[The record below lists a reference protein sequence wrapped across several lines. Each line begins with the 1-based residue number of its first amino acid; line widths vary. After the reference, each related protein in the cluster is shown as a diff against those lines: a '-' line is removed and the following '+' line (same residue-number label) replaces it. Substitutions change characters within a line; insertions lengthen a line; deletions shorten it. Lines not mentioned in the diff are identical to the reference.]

1 MIGRMLLAGDLGGT
15 KSLLGL
21 FQRADAARPEEVRVL
36 EFATL
41 EYPGAGPIVK
51 SFLDAT
57 GVAVSAIEAASL
69 GLPGPVID
77 QRVKPTNVDWTVD
90 ARDLMKEL
98 GLRRVELLNDLEA
111 MAHVVPALRPNELK
125 VLQNGQRDPKGNAA
139 LLAAGTGLGQAL
151 LINVDGELRPSA
163 SEGGHADFAARTPRE
178 IELLKELTGIYG
190 RAHTEHVVCGPG
202 LVNVAR
208 FTSQGQSFVF
218 REAAD
223 PSELPWRITQA
234 ALSRRCAHCVEAL
247 EMFVAAFGAA
257 AGNFA
262 MQGMATGGV
271 YIGGGIPP
279 KILPAFETS
288 TFIDAF
294 NAKEP
299 LDGLVKAMPVF
310 LILNK
315 HAGLDGAA
323 VHANRL
329 GR

>member
-1 MIGRMLLAGDLGGT
+1 MLLAVDLGGT
-15 KSLLGL
+15 KTLLGL
-21 FQRADAARPEEVRVL
+21 FQKSETARPVESRVL
-36 EFATL
+36 EFSTL
-41 EYPGAGPIVK
+41 EFAAAADIL
-51 SFLDAT
+51 SAFLTAT
-57 GVAVSAIEAASL
+57 NVRADEIEAAAL
-69 GLPGPVID
+69 GLPGPIID
-77 QRVKPTNVDWTVD
+77 QRCKPTNVDWVVD
-90 ARDLMKEL
+90 GRELSSRL
-98 GLRRVELLNDLEA
+98 GLTRVHLLNDLEA
-111 MAHVVPALRPNELK
+111 MAYVVPALRPEELK
-125 VLQNGQRDPKGNAA
+125 VLQTGKRDPTGNAA

-151 LINVDGELRPSA
+151 LINVDGELRPSP

-178 IELLKELTGIYG
+178 IELLRELIGLYG
-190 RAHTEHVVCGPG
+190 RASTEHVVSGPG
-202 LVNVAR
+202 LVNLAR

-218 REAAD
+218 REASD
-223 PSELPWRITQA
+223 PVELPSRITQA
-234 ALSRRCAHCVEAL
+234 AVSKRCPHCVEAL

-299 LDGLVKAMPVF
+299 LDGLVKAIPVS

-323 VHANRL
+323 VYAN
-329 GR
+329 GMPK